1 MHTRSL
7 SIRLMNRYSRGAE
20 PIYRPAFFDG
30 AGAGRRI
37 QQAEPIL
44 GREAMRR
51 FLEEQVHQSP
61 AEADAMLRELD
72 EQGAV
77 EVFRVRTQDEDDVA
91 LRLT

>member
-37 QQAEPIL
+37 QQAEPIV